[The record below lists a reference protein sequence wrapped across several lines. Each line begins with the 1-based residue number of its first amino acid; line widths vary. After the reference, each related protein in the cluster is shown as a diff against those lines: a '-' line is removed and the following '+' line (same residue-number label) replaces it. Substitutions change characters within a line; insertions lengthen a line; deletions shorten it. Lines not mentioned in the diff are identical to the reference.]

1 MYMVGIIVVWYGSL
15 VDLRFDNYRRR
26 GGGSQRNI
34 HRRGE
39 GSGARKS
46 HLEDTSPDLT

>member
-1 MYMVGIIVVWYGSL
+1 MVWALVVQGEIG
-15 VDLRFDNYRRR
+15 DYRRR
-26 GGGSQRNI
+26 GGRSGGNI

-46 HLEDTSPDLT
+46 HLEGTSPDLT